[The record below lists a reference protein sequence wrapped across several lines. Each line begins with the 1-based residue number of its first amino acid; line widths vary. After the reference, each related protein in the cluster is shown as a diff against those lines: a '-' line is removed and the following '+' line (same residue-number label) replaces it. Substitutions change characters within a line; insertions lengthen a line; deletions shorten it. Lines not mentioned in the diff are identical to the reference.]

1 MSPVWLYRAIINYD
15 IVRRRERKLYAI
27 STTPFLAPP
36 LFPIV
41 TMLNSKR
48 KKKILYIITKS
59 NWGGA
64 QHYVLD
70 LATNLNPETVDVA
83 VALGGNGELKKRLEA
98 QQIRCIPLPFLERDI
113 NVFKEILLFFS
124 LLKLYKSER
133 PDIIHL
139 NSSKIGGIGSLTAR
153 IYNLTAARKTK
164 IIFTAHGWA
173 FQENRFLLIKTAIWI
188 VSWITALCC
197 HTIIAVSLH
206 DKKIAKMP
214 FVSKK
219 IVVIHNGIEAPAY
232 LPQTHARKTIL
243 SFLPNVTEKERAF
256 LTHPKT
262 RWLGTIAELHPNKG
276 LSYALYAIN
285 MLTVSI
291 PNIAYIIIGE
301 GEQRKDIEQYVR
313 EESLHNHIFLTG
325 HIAHAAELISA
336 FDILL
341 LSSIKEGF
349 PYVLLESA
357 HAKIPTL
364 ATNVGGIPELI
375 EHHFTG
381 LLARPGN
388 SKDLQDGLTYMLI
401 ESYRREK
408 LGNNLYHKV
417 TEHFTLN
424 RMLEK
429 TWELYR
435 SILATRKIDL
445 LPNRIFE

>member
-1 MSPVWLYRAIINYD
+1 MIL
-15 IVRRRERKLYAI
+15 L
-27 STTPFLAPP
+27 
-36 LFPIV
+36 
-41 TMLNSKR
+41 KR
-48 KKKILYIITKS
+48 KKKILYVITKS

-64 QHYVLD
+64 QRYVFD
-70 LATNLNPETVDVA
+70 LATNLNPETIDVT
-83 VALGGNGELKKRLEA
+83 VALGGNGELKKRLTA
-98 QQIRCIPLPFLERDI
+98 QQIRCISLPFLERDI

-153 IYNLTAARKTK
+153 IYNLTTARKTK

-173 FQENRFLLIKTAIWI
+173 FQEKKSLIAKTIIWVI
-188 VSWITALCC
+188 SWITTACC
-197 HTIIAVSLH
+197 HTTIAVSLH
-206 DKKIAKMP
+206 DKKNARMP

-219 IVVIHNGIEAPAY
+219 IVAIHNGIEAPAY
-232 LPQTHARKTIL
+232 LPQSEARKTIL
-243 SFLPNVTEKERAF
+243 SSLPNVTEKERVF

-262 RWLGTIAELHPNKG
+262 RWIGSIAELHPNKG
-276 LSYALYAIN
+276 LPYALYAIN

-291 PNIAYIIIGE
+291 PNIVYIIIGE
-301 GEQRKDIEQYVR
+301 GEQRKDIEQYIR
-313 EESLHNHIFLTG
+313 EESLHGYIFLTG
-325 HIAHAAELISA
+325 HIAHAARLMQA
-336 FDILL
+336 FDIFL

-357 HAKIPTL
+357 HAKIPTI
-364 ATNVGGIPELI
+364 ATMVGGIPELI
-375 EHHFTG
+375 EHRSTG

-408 LGNNLYHKV
+408 LGNNLHRKV
-417 TEHFTLN
+417 TEHFTLD

-429 TWELYR
+429 TWGLYR
-435 SILATRKIDL
+435 NVLQRNTS
-445 LPNRIFE
+445 